1 MLSVR
6 QSCWF
11 EGMVKGP
18 PIGEKTILAE
28 NFFENISLHFL
39 SHQKTLQ
46 EKPLRP
52 PKGIIAYR
60 EVFEATMFVVIRV
73 TRFSCLKSEFTNLP
87 IDK

>member
-52 PKGIIAYR
+52 PKGIMVYR

-73 TRFSCLKSEFTNLP
+73 TRFSWWKSDFVNTP
-87 IDK
+87 M